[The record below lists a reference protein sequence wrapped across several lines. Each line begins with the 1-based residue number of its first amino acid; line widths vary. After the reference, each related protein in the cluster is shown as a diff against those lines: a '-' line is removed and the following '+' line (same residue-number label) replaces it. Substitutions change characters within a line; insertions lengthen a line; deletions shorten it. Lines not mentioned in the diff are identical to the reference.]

1 MLTLRKSL
9 CWVFA
14 LTAIICFRIGFW
26 PVLSSIFLQS
36 HPTSSHA
43 LLVDALFAAC
53 AAVFA
58 AAWWTTL
65 RSKSSAR
72 GWGLAASALNLLAAV
87 LPTLLTHH
95 PISGSFR
102 VVLALGLVGIIA
114 FAPRLKAPGEAAI
127 AHEHESL
134 PGDWTFDLV
143 NRIAEVCMFALT
155 FPAYLWWTRWMKAS
169 DVHGLESSWSLI
181 AVSLLIVFAITSVH
195 ELGHAAVG
203 LACGMKLRTFLIGPF
218 QWRIREG
225 KWTFQFSPKGLLL
238 AGGATGTVPASAHMA
253 RWKYISMLAAGS
265 LINMVTGSLA
275 LVIALRAPS
284 HSPVQAC
291 GLLAL
296 FGAWSLA
303 LALGNLLPFRTNSC
317 YSDGAS
323 ILQLLSGSAWADFQM
338 AVAEIG
344 SSQVTSLRPR
354 DYDIAAIQRAAAGIR
369 SGRQGL
375 LLRLFAL
382 NYFLDCGRIR
392 EAEVALAEAERV
404 YGESPSVI
412 PSQLLTIFVF
422 ASAYVRRDAVA
433 AREWWERMKS
443 GSPARFS
450 LDYWRASSALA
461 WIEGDLKQANEAW
474 KKSNAIAL
482 RLPQAGAY
490 EFDRYCCSL
499 LHRELDAARMAA

>member
-26 PVLSSIFLQS
+26 PVLTSIFRQS
-36 HPTSSHA
+36 DPTSFKA
-43 LLVDALFAAC
+43 LLVDALFAAS
-53 AAVFA
+53 AVVFA

-65 RSKSSAR
+65 RAKSSAR
-72 GWGLAASALNLLAAV
+72 GWGLAASALILLLAL

-95 PISGSFR
+95 LMLGIFR
-102 VVLALGLVGIIA
+102 IVLAVGVVGIVA
-114 FAPRLKAPGEAAI
+114 FARRLKAPSEAAK

-134 PGDWTFDLV
+134 PGDWTFNLV

-155 FPAYLWWTRWMKAS
+155 FPAYFWWMGWMKAS
-169 DVHGLESSWSLI
+169 GVPGLESTWSRT
-181 AVSLLIVFAITSVH
+181 AVSLLIVFAITSIH
-195 ELGHAAVG
+195 EVGHATVG
-203 LACGMKLRTFLIGPF
+203 LACGMKLRMFLIGPF

-225 KWTFQFSPKGLLL
+225 RWTFQFSPKGLLL
-238 AGGATGTVPASAHMA
+238 AGGATGIVPASAHLA
-253 RWKYISMLAAGS
+253 RWRYISMLTAGS
-265 LINMVTGSLA
+265 LINLVTGSLA

-323 ILQLLSGSAWADFQM
+323 ILQLLSGGAWADFQM
-338 AVAEIG
+338 AVAGIG

-354 DYDIAAIQRAAAGIR
+354 DYDIVAIQRAAAGIR

-382 NYFLDCGRIR
+382 NYFLDCGKIR
-392 EAEVALAEAERV
+392 EAEKALAEAERV
-404 YGESPSVI
+404 YRETPSVI
-412 PSQLLTIFVF
+412 PGELLTIFVF
-422 ASAYVRRDAVA
+422 ANAYIRRDAAA
-433 AREWWERMKS
+433 ARAWWERMKS
-443 GSPARFS
+443 GSPARLS
-450 LDYWRASSALA
+450 LDYWRAGSALA
-461 WIEGDLKQANEAW
+461 WIEGDLKKANDAW
-474 KKSNAIAL
+474 KKSNTMAQS
-482 RLPQAGAY
+482 LPQAGAY

-499 LHRELDAARMAA
+499 LHRELNAARMAA